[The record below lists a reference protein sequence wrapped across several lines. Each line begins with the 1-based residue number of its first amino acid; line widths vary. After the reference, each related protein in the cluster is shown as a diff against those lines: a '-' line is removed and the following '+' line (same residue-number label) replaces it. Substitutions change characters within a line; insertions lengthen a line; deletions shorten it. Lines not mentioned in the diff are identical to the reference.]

1 MGKLKITE
9 SQYNKILLHEQA
21 ERKNILTEGPKEV
34 MLGVAVLAGIKL
46 TGQNEFLSQKA
57 LKDSSVLRDIKSTFE
72 DEGRLKELVSKMEE
86 KGMESPSLLLSK
98 NAKLIVDKFNEL
110 SSDKLDFISLSN
122 LKELSD

>member
-21 ERKNILTEGPKEV
+21 ERKNILAEGLKEV

-72 DEGRLKELVSKMEE
+72 DEDRLKELVSKMEE

-110 SSDKLDFISLSN
+110 SSDKLDFLSLSN

>member
-1 MGKLKITE
+1 MGKIKITE

>member
-9 SQYNKILLHEQA
+9 SQYNKILLHEQT
-21 ERKNILTEGPKEV
+21 ERNNILAEGHKEV
-34 MLGVAVLAGIKL
+34 MLVVAVLAGIKL

-57 LKDSSVLRDIKSTFE
+57 LNDSSVLSDIKSTLE
-72 DEGRLKELVSKMEE
+72 DEDRLKELVSKMEE

-110 SSDKLDFISLSN
+110 STDKLDFLSLSN
-122 LKELSD
+122 LKELGD